1 MQCEFSAE
9 ADQLK
14 APGAEASQS
23 KYMVRTQ
30 ETLVQLFR
38 FLQAKEIFIQTYV
51 EYMSERLLNGLS
63 RDGPAREME
72 IASLFKLECGDQFRK
87 QTEQMVADVTQ
98 RSDLSERFRA
108 SSKKIK
114 TGQSFS
120 FLILDSTKWPLK
132 NAEHIVLL
140 PKEIK
145 DIYEES
151 TQMYE
156 KSKRG
161 TTNNKH

>member
-1 MQCEFSAE
+1 
-9 ADQLK
+9 
-14 APGAEASQS
+14 
-23 KYMVRTQ
+23 
-30 ETLVQLFR
+30 
-38 FLQAKEIFIQTYV
+38 
-51 EYMSERLLNGLS
+51 
-63 RDGPAREME
+63 
-72 IASLFKLECGDQFRK
+72 
-87 QTEQMVADVTQ
+87 MVADVTQ
-98 RSDLSERFRA
+98 RSDLSERFRT

-132 NAEHIVLL
+132 NAEHTVLL

-145 DIYEES
+145 DIYEEF